1 MNFPKSTYEYW
12 VKRFDRLDRDEE
24 LAKEIGRIK
33 EEIQTMD
40 TAVFTASFR
49 KLDIRL
55 ISRKYI
61 DCSKNIIGRS
71 HHLPERVVNITPIEA
86 KERTW
91 HPTGSIGDSSHAYR
105 IRR

>member
-49 KLDIRL
+49 
-55 ISRKYI
+55 
-61 DCSKNIIGRS
+61 
-71 HHLPERVVNITPIEA
+71 
-86 KERTW
+86 
-91 HPTGSIGDSSHAYR
+91 
-105 IRR
+105 